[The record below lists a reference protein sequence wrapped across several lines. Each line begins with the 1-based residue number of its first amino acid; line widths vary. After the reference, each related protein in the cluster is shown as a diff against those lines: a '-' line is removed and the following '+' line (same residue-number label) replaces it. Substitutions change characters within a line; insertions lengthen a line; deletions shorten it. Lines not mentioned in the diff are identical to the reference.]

1 MKTLLERLAALG
13 IGQGWATS
21 VSERVDW
28 LLESAKNVDG
38 SHIVDTEDI
47 VKRCVE
53 ALAENNALKEDNK
66 ILEDRLLAWKE
77 EVDHLQDVIRELK
90 KLKWKDGTDVTFT
103 YVYPEGDDV
112 EIRGIEKDYGAME
125 AMYLGKK
132 DEVRA
137 LKLKIQTLETD
148 REVLLLRLQRR
159 CGSQSAISRWPGIPT
174 RSGRSLRSIK
184 PCVIHTF
191 SKQIMIKGPTHGDV
205 SPARMPSK
213 YVPSQARLSEMYTRG

>member
-1 MKTLLERLAALG
+1 MQTLLERLAALG

-28 LLESAKNVDG
+28 LVENAKKVDERVFPMATYYGKPLHYPDGNSG

-47 VKRCVE
+47 AQKCVE
-53 ALAENNALKEDNK
+53 ALAENNALKEDNRL
-66 ILEDRLLAWKE
+66 LEDRLLAWKE

-112 EIRGIEKDYGAME
+112 EIRGIEKDYGYPEGDDVEIRGIEKDYGAME

-137 LKLKIQTLETD
+137 LKLKIQTLEAD
-148 REVLLLRLQRR
+148 REVLLLRLQNIRDE
-159 CGSQSAISRWPGIPT
+159 ADKE
-174 RSGRSLRSIK
+174 L
-184 PCVIHTF
+184 
-191 SKQIMIKGPTHGDV
+191 
-205 SPARMPSK
+205 
-213 YVPSQARLSEMYTRG
+213 